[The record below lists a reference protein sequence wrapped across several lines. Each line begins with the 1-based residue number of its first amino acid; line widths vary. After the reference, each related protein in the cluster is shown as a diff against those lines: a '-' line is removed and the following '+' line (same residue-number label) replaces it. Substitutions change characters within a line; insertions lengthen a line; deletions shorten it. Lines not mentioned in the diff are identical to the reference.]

1 MQSAAVTT
9 QKKQTH
15 CECGDPLGIATADQR
30 NSKLMQQGVPQ
41 LCMKCLGRV
50 VSPSRVPLV
59 FFRSAAETQA
69 QEGSAFTQASPAV
82 RQHLENQHALFDQA
96 LSGRR
101 PSNVSWLAP
110 NVSPA
115 TGSPLR
121 ISFDSS
127 PSSQLSRARN
137 YYGGVAH
144 LYLDPSAFMSNGLTA
159 QARPCVLLK

>member
-1 MQSAAVTT
+1 M
-9 QKKQTH
+9 
-15 CECGDPLGIATADQR
+15 
-30 NSKLMQQGVPQ
+30 
-41 LCMKCLGRV
+41 
-50 VSPSRVPLV
+50 
-59 FFRSAAETQA
+59 FRSSSFVLQQKRRRKKDRLSRKPVQPYGNIWRISTH
-69 QEGSAFTQASPAV
+69 SATKP
-82 RQHLENQHALFDQA
+82 
-96 LSGRR
+96 GRR

-159 QARPCVLLK
+159 QARACVLLK